1 MYYVATVHIFQKSS
15 ISKERKS
22 RLLSYAKQVHQMYF
36 CLLSYSFI
44 IPTLPFLYSFSR
56 FLRIDYFISQSMISW
71 LSIKTSDLRFL
82 FIFLFSPVH
91 GESLKINKICCLFMP
106 QNAFNEQNIVNT
118 LWKSFWLINVRTYV

>member
-1 MYYVATVHIFQKSS
+1 MLQLYTSFKSLLFL
-15 ISKERKS
+15 KNGNPDFWVMQS
-22 RLLSYAKQVHQMYF
+22 RYIRCYF

-118 LWKSFWLINVRTYV
+118 PWKSFWLINVRTYV